1 MVFKKGKSA
10 LIIFDRHA
18 NLKYKYGNRKF
29 WCRGYYVDSVGR
41 NEKKIK
47 EYIFISL
54 YIIMEFVASHGL
66 GYAKII
72 QCLVYGGFGLVSVL
86 MGAIFKNKNTAT
98 YLNQSIHFC
107 AMLIYFIFAGLY
119 LKWFNYDFSIVISVT
134 IFVGIYLL
142 IAYIFY
148 LYEKNMIK
156 KSTKSYNN

>member
-1 MVFKKGKSA
+1 M
-10 LIIFDRHA
+10 
-18 NLKYKYGNRKF
+18 
-29 WCRGYYVDSVGR
+29 
-41 NEKKIK
+41 KKIK
-47 EYIFISL
+47 DLLVGFLVGVGIGALIEAVLS
-54 YIIMEFVASHGL
+54 IIIKENIVGVTEFVASHGL

-86 MGAIFKNKNTAT
+86 MGEIFKNKNRAT

-107 AMLIYFIFAGLY
+107 AMLVYFIFAGLY

-156 KSTKSYNN
+156 KINKKL

>member
-1 MVFKKGKSA
+1 M
-10 LIIFDRHA
+10 
-18 NLKYKYGNRKF
+18 
-29 WCRGYYVDSVGR
+29 
-41 NEKKIK
+41 KKIK
-47 EYIFISL
+47 DLLVGFLAGVGIGALVEAVLSM
-54 YIIMEFVASHGL
+54 IIKENIVGVSEFVASHGL

-86 MGAIFKNKNTAT
+86 MGEIFKNKNRAT

-119 LKWFNYDFSIVISVT
+119 LRWFNYDFSIVISIT

-148 LYEKNMIK
+148 IYEKNMIK
-156 KSTKSYNN
+156 KINKKL

>member
-1 MVFKKGKSA
+1 M
-10 LIIFDRHA
+10 
-18 NLKYKYGNRKF
+18 
-29 WCRGYYVDSVGR
+29 
-41 NEKKIK
+41 KKIK
-47 EYIFISL
+47 DLLVGFLAGVGIGALIEAVLS
-54 YIIMEFVASHGL
+54 IIIKENIVGVTEFVASHGL

-86 MGAIFKNKNTAT
+86 MGEIFKNKNRAT

-107 AMLIYFIFAGLY
+107 AMLVYFIFAGLY
-119 LKWFNYDFSIVISVT
+119 LKWFNYDFSIVISVI

-156 KSTKSYNN
+156 KINKKL

>member
-1 MVFKKGKSA
+1 M
-10 LIIFDRHA
+10 
-18 NLKYKYGNRKF
+18 
-29 WCRGYYVDSVGR
+29 
-41 NEKKIK
+41 KKIK
-47 EYIFISL
+47 DLLVGFLAGVGIGAVIEAVLSM
-54 YIIMEFVASHGL
+54 IIKENIVGVSEFVASHGL

-86 MGAIFKNKNTAT
+86 MGEIFKNKNRAT

-119 LKWFNYDFSIVISVT
+119 LRWFNYDFSIVISIT

-148 LYEKNMIK
+148 IYEKNMIK
-156 KSTKSYNN
+156 KINKKL